1 MRTRLFGVLLFIHL
15 AAGCGGSDSNGTPAE
30 GVPGSAEDGN
40 DAGMS
45 QPGTPDAPSGDPTAD
60 GCAAAIDLPDDK
72 GADTNCDGA
81 DGVVGRDVYV
91 DFAGGS
97 PTNPGTPAAPLKT
110 LDGAIALAQSR
121 GGHVLVLAGSTSLAS
136 LSKSGTWSV
145 YGGYPKGFL
154 GAPKRDST
162 ILETDAGGL
171 LVENADSALFAHL
184 TIRGADVDMA
194 TQRTAHALRTK
205 AKQLELIDVVVQAG
219 NGKDGTGGASGA
231 PGAAGIASNRPLGWG
246 PNSGAHGL
254 TCDGIATAAFTNGAD
269 SLQPN
274 SEGKLPG
281 TGIASAGGH
290 GSPCQ
295 SADASPALVDA
306 FVAWS
311 AGARGMSDAAPGYG
325 GPGGTGLSTVI
336 WKGGIY
342 SLNPSGGGS
351 GGCPGKPGSG
361 GESGGGAV
369 AILVLEGNVKL
380 SASTLMT
387 GEGGSGGDGGQGGEG
402 GDGGAGAV
410 PGSSRS
416 DYPYTP
422 PSIDFPA
429 DCVYQAG
436 QPDPDPIQNQCKAY
450 GRRGGRGGRGGTGGA
465 GAGGWTIG
473 VVTVGAATADIAPTT
488 LYLLGKPG
496 LGGNGGGGLGPAGE
510 KRTTH
515 HLP

>member
-1 MRTRLFGVLLFIHL
+1 MASGRPTCAPIGSCRFRRSWLATTSATTKPPSRSAFQAAASFARAAPTSSRLGPSAARDRSPPMGSRPFTRASTASAMARRTRRSSGNPLHEPRGRSSSPVETRRLPIATSISRRLKTSSSKSTTERFRSARRERDSTCPVWEADMRTRLFGVLLFIHL

-45 QPGTPDAPSGDPTAD
+45 QPGTPAAPSGDPTAD
-60 GCAAAIDLPDDK
+60 GCAAAIDLPDDR

-246 PNSGAHGL
+246 PNPGAHGL
-254 TCDGIATAAFTNGAD
+254 TCDGIATAAFT
-269 SLQPN
+269 
-274 SEGKLPG
+274 K
-281 TGIASAGGH
+281 I
-290 GSPCQ
+290 
-295 SADASPALVDA
+295 
-306 FVAWS
+306 
-311 AGARGMSDAAPGYG
+311 
-325 GPGGTGLSTVI
+325 
-336 WKGGIY
+336 
-342 SLNPSGGGS
+342 
-351 GGCPGKPGSG
+351 
-361 GESGGGAV
+361 
-369 AILVLEGNVKL
+369 
-380 SASTLMT
+380 
-387 GEGGSGGDGGQGGEG
+387 
-402 GDGGAGAV
+402 
-410 PGSSRS
+410 
-416 DYPYTP
+416 
-422 PSIDFPA
+422 
-429 DCVYQAG
+429 
-436 QPDPDPIQNQCKAY
+436 
-450 GRRGGRGGRGGTGGA
+450 GRA
-465 GAGGWTIG
+465 
-473 VVTVGAATADIAPTT
+473 
-488 LYLLGKPG
+488 
-496 LGGNGGGGLGPAGE
+496 
-510 KRTTH
+510 H
-515 HLP
+515 